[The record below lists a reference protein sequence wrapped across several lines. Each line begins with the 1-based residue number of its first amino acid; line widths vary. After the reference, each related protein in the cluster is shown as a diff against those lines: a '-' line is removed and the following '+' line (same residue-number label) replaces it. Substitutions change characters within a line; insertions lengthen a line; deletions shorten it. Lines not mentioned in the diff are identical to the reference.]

1 MVYCVGQWLY
11 LKTSQLDCLVL
22 STSTLWDK
30 KQYEVFIPDINCTRF
45 VEEDELE
52 PISESQDISLEPY
65 KLSYI
70 CAAIKI
76 KQLFSDFAEKK
87 AIVSPARSEV
97 IPLPHQIEAL
107 KKVMGSNPIRF
118 LLADE
123 VGLGKTIEAGL
134 IIEEMK
140 LRYHIKRILIVVPK
154 GLSLQWVSEMKLHF
168 AEDFKLINGNEI
180 ESLDRLFVSEGG
192 AWKQFD
198 QVIITHDSV
207 KPLAHRRG
215 WTKEKVDAYNTQ
227 RLGNLLKAGW
237 DLIIVDEAHRFG
249 GTTEQVARYKLGKNL
264 SDNAPNLLLLS
275 ATPHQ
280 GKSDAFFRLMNILDE
295 RAFPEEDSISK
306 ESVSPFLVRTEK
318 RKAID
323 ANGER
328 LFKDR
333 ITSTIPVEWGPNH
346 NNHQLL
352 YEQVSEYARTGYNK
366 AVKSKKPQM
375 SFLMILLQR
384 LVSSSTSAIRN
395 TLERRLTV
403 LKTLTKEDN
412 LQNNLPALDDLE
424 EMDGEEQQE
433 ALIESSSDILSE
445 ISEVEELLEL
455 AKQCENSSDDAKTIA
470 FINLV
475 AKLMDEE
482 KDYNLKI
489 LVFTEFVATQE
500 MLAEKLE
507 KRNFDVERING
518 SMSSDD
524 RKDAMKRF
532 EESSNFLVST
542 DAGGEGLNLQFAHVI
557 INYDLPWNPMKIEQR
572 IGRVDRIGQLKTVR
586 VFNLLLNSSVEFR
599 IRQVIEEKLRVIA
612 EELGINKTSDVLES
626 SNNGKTFEKALADSI
641 MNPESADKFVNLA
654 MSDIKAELKSEHKM
668 AEILSSSSNEP
679 HKESVKEVTDNPLAS
694 VTERMVSQY
703 ILANG
708 GSVEK
713 KNGKWIFRMKDGKCQ
728 KDICFDPHVRGVYK
742 STKDAEII
750 NILDSVRL
758 FRKGMRVSRVTMPG
772 LPVGVSGTWG
782 LFCLEIR
789 NGLSNIHKEY
799 LQLEEESKYYFPVFL
814 SSSGK
819 VFKPTAT
826 RIWDLI
832 NKSEITV
839 SGYFSEEESLLIE
852 NQIEETAVKIAKE
865 LLEDYQV
872 KQEMLINKERQRLV
886 NYNVYQE
893 NNIRKTGLDNVRQ
906 FRQHKLG
913 LYNDAID
920 NEIKAYKKCS
930 PELKC
935 YAVISMEE
943 SI

>member
-1 MVYCVGQWLY
+1 MYSVGQWLY
-11 LKTSQLDCLVL
+11 LKTLQQDCLIV
-22 STSTLWDK
+22 SVSSLWERN
-30 KQYEVFIPDINCTRF
+30 QYEVFIPEINSTKCV
-45 VEEDELE
+45 VEEELQ
-52 PISESQDISLEPY
+52 PISESQDISLEPH
-65 KLSYI
+65 KLSYT
-70 CAAIKI
+70 CAAVKI
-76 KQLFSDFAEKK
+76 KQLFTDFAEKK

-107 KKVMGSNPIRF
+107 KKVMGANPIRF

-134 IIEEMK
+134 VIEEMK
-140 LRYHIKRILIVVPK
+140 LRYNIKRILIVVPK

-168 AEDFKLINGNEI
+168 SEDFKLINGNEI
-180 ESLDRLFVSEGG
+180 EPLDRLFVSEGG
-192 AWKQFD
+192 AWKQFN

-207 KPLAHRRG
+207 KPLTHRRG
-215 WTKEKVDAYNTQ
+215 WTKEKIDSYNTQ

-249 GTTEQVARYKLGKNL
+249 GTTEQVARYKLGKSL
-264 SDNAPNLLLLS
+264 SDSAPNLLLLS

-280 GKSDAFFRLMNILDE
+280 GKSDAFYRLMNILDE
-295 RAFPEEDSISK
+295 RAFPEEESISK

-318 RKAID
+318 RRAID

-333 ITSTIPVEWGPNH
+333 ITTTLPVGWGSNH

-352 YEQVSEYARTGYNK
+352 YEQVSEYARNGYNK
-366 AVKSKKPQM
+366 AIKSKKPQM

-395 TLERRLTV
+395 TLERRLCV
-403 LKTLTKEDN
+403 LKNLSKEDT
-412 LQNNLPALDDLE
+412 LQNNLPTLDDLE
-424 EMDGEEQQE
+424 EMNGEEQQE
-433 ALIESSSDILSE
+433 ALIESTSGVLSE
-445 ISEVEELLEL
+445 ISEVEDLLEL
-455 AKQCENSSDDAKTIA
+455 AKQCENSLDDAKTIA

-475 AKLMDEE
+475 ASLMDEE

-500 MLAEKLE
+500 MLAQKLE
-507 KRNFDVERING
+507 KRNFAVERING

-532 EESSNFLVST
+532 EEASNFLIST
-542 DAGGEGLNLQFAHVI
+542 DAGGEGLNLQFAHIV

-572 IGRVDRIGQLKTVR
+572 IGRVDRIGQQKTVR
-586 VFNLLLNSSVEFR
+586 VFNMLLDSSVEFR
-599 IRQVIEEKLRVIA
+599 IRQVIEEKLKIVA
-612 EELGINKTSDVLES
+612 EELGIDKTSDVLES
-626 SNNGKTFEKALADSI
+626 SNNGNTFEKALSDSI

-654 MSDIKAELKSEHKM
+654 VSEIKTEIKSEQKM
-668 AEILSSSSNEP
+668 ADLLSSSSGEP
-679 HKESVKEVTDNPLAS
+679 NKESIKEVTENPLS
-694 VTERMVSQY
+694 TVTERMVSQFV
-703 ILANG
+703 LSKG
-708 GSVEK
+708 GYAEK
-713 KNGKWIFRMKDGKCQ
+713 KNGKWAFRLSDGKSQ
-728 KDICFDPHVRGVYK
+728 KDVCFDPHVKGVYK
-742 STKDAEII
+742 STKDSEISS
-750 NILDSVRL
+750 ILDSVPV
-758 FRKGMRVSRVTMPG
+758 FRKGMRVPKVTMPG
-772 LPVGVSGTWG
+772 LPAGVVGTWG

-789 NGLSNIHKEY
+789 NGLTDIHKEY

-832 NKSEITV
+832 NKSEVIV
-839 SGYFSEEESLLIE
+839 SEYLSDENSLHIH
-852 NQIEETAVKIAKE
+852 NQIEETAMQIAKE

-872 KQEMLINKERQRLV
+872 KQEMLVNKERQRLV
-886 NYNVYQE
+886 NYNIYQE
-893 NNIRKTGLDNVRQ
+893 NSISKTGLANVKQ
-906 FRQHKLG
+906 FRQHKLS
-913 LYNDAID
+913 LYNDSID
-920 NEIKAYKKCS
+920 GEIKAYKNDK